1 MMNWRKSPEA
11 LVATFQAALPTDGS
25 AERRQMFG
33 YPAAFVNG
41 RMATGL
47 HQEDLIVRLPEARRR
62 VLLEQPGARTFEPMP
77 GRPMKEYVIVPP
89 AVVDDA
95 AELRAWIREAITHT
109 ASLPRKA
116 KDSPKTKD
124 NAKAKDKARAKAPKA
139 KAPLRAKAAAKPKAK
154 SRTGVNRKTTVAR
167 RTSRSAGRR

>member
-11 LVATFQAALPTDGS
+11 LVATFQAALPGDGS

-47 HQEDLIVRLPEARRR
+47 HQEDLIVRLPEARRHA
-62 VLLEQPGARTFEPMP
+62 LLEQPGARTFEPMP

-89 AVVDDA
+89 AIVDDV
-95 AELRAWIREAITHT
+95 AELRAWMREAIAHT
-109 ASLPRKA
+109 ASLPPKA
-116 KDSPKTKD
+116 
-124 NAKAKDKARAKAPKA
+124 NARTKA
-139 KAPLRAKAAAKPKAK
+139 KATAQATTKAKTSLRAKAAAKPRA
-154 SRTGVNRKTTVAR
+154 RTRTAVNSKTKVAR
-167 RTSRSAGRR
+167 RTSRSSGRR

>member
-1 MMNWRKSPEA
+1 MINWRKSPEA
-11 LVATFQAALPTDGS
+11 LVATFQAALPGDGS

-62 VLLEQPGARTFEPMP
+62 VLLKQPGARTFEPMP

-95 AELRAWIREAITHT
+95 AELRAWMREAIAHT
-109 ASLPRKA
+109 ASLPPKA
-116 KDSPKTKD
+116 KAKAKSS
-124 NAKAKDKARAKAPKA
+124 AKAKDEAPAKATTKA
-139 KAPLRAKAAAKPKAK
+139 KAPLRAKATAKPQAK
-154 SRTGVNRKTTVAR
+154 TRTGVNSKTKVAR
-167 RTSRSAGRR
+167 RTSRSTGRR

>member
-1 MMNWRKSPEA
+1 M
-11 LVATFQAALPTDGS
+11 ATFQAALPGGGS

-62 VLLEQPGARTFEPMP
+62 ALLKQPGARTFEPMP

-89 AVVDDA
+89 AIVDDA
-95 AELRAWIREAITHT
+95 AQLRAWMREAIAHT
-109 ASLPRKA
+109 ASLPPKA
-116 KDSPKTKD
+116 KAKA
-124 NAKAKDKARAKAPKA
+124 NAKAKGEAPAEAAMKA
-139 KAPLRAKAAAKPKAK
+139 KAPLRAKAAAKPKTRA
-154 SRTGVNRKTTVAR
+154 RTGVSSKTKVAR
-167 RTSRSAGRR
+167 RTSRSSGRR